1 MHQIKFLLSTAKTP
15 ICKAAERQKLVT
27 QIKGRALPSLRLR
40 VLAIVFIVA
49 LDVGR
54 TQKIADQSRGIDSD
68 GVTVTDLKLD
78 IRTNPGAAPF
88 GLARNLRGV

>member
-1 MHQIKFLLSTAKTP
+1 
-15 ICKAAERQKLVT
+15 
-27 QIKGRALPSLRLR
+27 
-40 VLAIVFIVA
+40 LAIVFIVA